1 MAINFL
7 EKVNFIH
14 EDRKGIFWILI
25 MITQKAIH
33 SLQKKEKKKK
43 RKKPSQAKPAN
54 YKFSLSDW
62 HFSYRHRKT
71 NTHTDTEHWKLDQ
84 RMGHGSSKGISE
96 QEHAKEEEPSR
107 LSRLKN
113 KLHLHRHRRHANN
126 DSAYKALID
135 ADDFAGIANLTLKR
149 VRCCCC
155 YICVYCSVDS
165 LKRVFVY
172 FILTFLELV

>member
-1 MAINFL
+1 
-7 EKVNFIH
+7 
-14 EDRKGIFWILI
+14 
-25 MITQKAIH
+25 
-33 SLQKKEKKKK
+33 
-43 RKKPSQAKPAN
+43 
-54 YKFSLSDW
+54 
-62 HFSYRHRKT
+62 
-71 NTHTDTEHWKLDQ
+71 
-84 RMGHGSSKGISE
+84 MGHGSSKGISE

-149 VRCCCC
+149 VRCCFC